1 MAVCSGLIL
10 AVAVLPSLDAMAASR
25 ASGTTVP
32 APGPRIALY
41 GDSLVSEA
49 GPEFAAL
56 GQLSGA
62 SVRVHTFPGTSPCDY
77 FSSMTAAVQGW
88 HPTVALLAFSG
99 NTFTA
104 CDDGVQVGTPPYY
117 AKYKDEIRTAISIF
131 RSVGAKVILVGL
143 PADASARLTRNAR
156 ALNQLYRSIAQ
167 ASTGVTFDD
176 AGRAV
181 TTKGRFTWR
190 LPCLSGEPCTGPHGT
205 NTVRA
210 PDGVHFC
217 PVEKAAAAGII
228 GPCPVYSSGAY
239 RYALAMVGALS
250 VLPGGHGSM
259 APCPGCPSAT
269 RSPPISATSSG

>member
-104 CDDGVQVGTPPYY
+104 CDDGVQAGTPSYY

-143 PADASARLTRNAR
+143 PADASARLTRNGR
-156 ALNQLYRSIAQ
+156 ALNQLYRSLAQ
-167 ASTGVTFDD
+167 ASPGVTFDD

-205 NTVRA
+205 NIVRA

-217 PVEKAAAAGII
+217 PNGKTTPIRGLEYCDVYASGAFRFAAAMLEAALGS
-228 GPCPVYSSGAY
+228 PHRFVPVSIPPG
-239 RYALAMVGALS
+239 S
-250 VLPGGHGSM
+250 VPNF
-259 APCPGCPSAT
+259 T
-269 RSPPISATSSG
+269 